1 MANDNKDQSQ
11 KRPDDRKQ
19 GNSDVGS
26 FSEKEDKPNVSF
38 DRLPA
43 QKEKDGKT

>member
-26 FSEKEDKPNVSF
+26 FSEKPDKGSTVSVE
-38 DRLPA
+38 RPIPPP
-43 QKEKDGKT
+43 KDDKT